1 MIYEINDAEA
11 QEAVIYAEWYAELY
25 NDEML
30 GELNFDEDFDCTY
43 DVRDDR
49 LY

>member
-1 MIYEINDAEA
+1 MIYVINDVEAREALEMAEIFSIPD
-11 QEAVIYAEWYAELY
+11 EEIC
-25 NDEML
+25 NDY
-30 GELNFDEDFDCTY
+30 NFDEDYDCTY